1 MYLDSYDK
9 FVEGV
14 TSFQLKLAE
23 QSESDALKS
32 AVAKQVDMTRE
43 LASAYT
49 SAAREL
55 IA

>member
-1 MYLDSYDK
+1 M
-9 FVEGV
+9 EGF

-23 QSESDALKS
+23 KSESDAVKS
-32 AVAKQVDMTRE
+32 VVAKQVDVTRE